1 MGQLGN
7 MFVSS
12 LRRAERCVHHFL
24 GEQLQLGEHCNTSV
38 LRGAVDP
45 NGFSSRCFDII
56 SIMRNVEGVSLRSW
70 LIVVTCETPCST
82 QSNASKNSAGI
93 YLVACFLL
101 RPPDVCNVFGPRESR
116 LSCNIT

>member
-45 NGFSSRCFDII
+45 NGFSTAVSISFQSCAMSR
-56 SIMRNVEGVSLRSW
+56 V
-70 LIVVTCETPCST
+70 
-82 QSNASKNSAGI
+82 
-93 YLVACFLL
+93 
-101 RPPDVCNVFGPRESR
+101 
-116 LSCNIT
+116 